1 MPKYYFMCGAC
12 YTHLNT
18 IFTLC
23 RVCESVIYPEEE
35 VWSCSIKNCNVSYH
49 SRCASDRFG
58 VSRDIKCPQ
67 HECFHCKKKT
77 FLWRCSRCDLASH
90 EKCAPYPEYV
100 IHSKERPGEII
111 CWRHSTD
118 SPSLKSAVPTRSI
131 EEVFGRMPLSYVEK
145 EFEIDPKWRDTMA
158 DEPPSYV
165 QPSDPISTIEV
176 NLIYFFLQITIILV
190 KSLSIQ

>member
-1 MPKYYFMCGAC
+1 MNSEPKLLLPFLVGAP
-12 YTHLNT
+12 TLK
-18 IFTLC
+18 FTLC

-58 VSRDIKCPQ
+58 VSKDIKCPQ

-118 SPSLKSAVPTRSI
+118 SPPLKSAVPTRSI
-131 EEVFGRMPLSYVEK
+131 KVRLLAVLFKLLLMSNHYQKIFITLCH
-145 EFEIDPKWRDTMA
+145 EI
-158 DEPPSYV
+158 
-165 QPSDPISTIEV
+165 
-176 NLIYFFLQITIILV
+176 
-190 KSLSIQ
+190 